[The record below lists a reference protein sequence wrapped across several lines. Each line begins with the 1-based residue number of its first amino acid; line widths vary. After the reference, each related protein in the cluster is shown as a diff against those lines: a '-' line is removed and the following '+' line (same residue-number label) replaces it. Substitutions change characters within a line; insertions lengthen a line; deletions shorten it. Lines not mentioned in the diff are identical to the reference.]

1 MSTRDMYDKKMLKAM
16 ESIAKSL
23 NRIANVMERKNNK
36 KSVNPSAIE
45 NSWKTRGDGND
56 AYDL

>member
-23 NRIANVMERKNNK
+23 NRIANVMEV
-36 KSVNPSAIE
+36 KSGSEPIDSAKAKE
-45 NSWKTRGDGND
+45 LMKRYKDDN
-56 AYDL
+56 Y